1 MHVCGFSSL
10 RIRHFR
16 LYATLFCFYSLL
28 VMKRKSLR
36 LFSIF
41 QQLHPIN
48 SKISL
53 KKHEGLDSVF
63 KTVLDKDFL
72 IFMIFALIKNM

>member
-1 MHVCGFSSL
+1 
-10 RIRHFR
+10 
-16 LYATLFCFYSLL
+16 
-28 VMKRKSLR
+28 MKRKSLR